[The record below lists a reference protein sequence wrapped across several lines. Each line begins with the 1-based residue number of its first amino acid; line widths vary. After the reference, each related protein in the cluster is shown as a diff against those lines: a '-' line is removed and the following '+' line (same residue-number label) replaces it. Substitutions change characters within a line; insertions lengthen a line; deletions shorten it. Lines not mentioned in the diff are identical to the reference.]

1 MQINW
6 FPEEIIAPPG
16 KLGLTNL
23 PGGRENNCD
32 QDLDALR
39 TVGVNRIL
47 CLVESHELGYM
58 TPPETPEQRRQ
69 SVEQRGM
76 TFTHHPIIDFNTPAL
91 TEANNTIA
99 SIDDALTTGETV
111 IMHCWAGLGRAGT
124 MAACLLIHRGMNADY
139 AISTVRSVRPGAI
152 QSAKQEQFIKA
163 YKNTPDK

>member
-6 FPEEIIAPPG
+6 FPKEIIDPPG

-23 PGGRENNCD
+23 PGARENDCD
-32 QDLDALR
+32 QDLDALQ
-39 TVGVNRIL
+39 TIGVSRIL
-47 CLVESHELGYM
+47 CLVESQELDYM
-58 TPPETPEQRRQ
+58 NPSETPTQRRQ

-76 TFTHHPIIDFNTPAL
+76 NFMHHPIVDFDSPLLA
-91 TEANNTIA
+91 EARKTIT
-99 SIDDALTTGETV
+99 SIDDALTNGETV

-163 YKNTPDK
+163 YKNTTDK